1 MKDSIMK
8 TKHTRRELRDEDYN
22 KVIAEAIRDY
32 KEDYEFTLHGLIRG
46 KIDHY
51 DQYLFS
57 EEGPRL
63 DALRFYEKNIDN
75 A

>member
-1 MKDSIMK
+1 MVKS
-8 TKHTRRELRDEDYN
+8 KHTRREMRDEDFQ

-32 KEDYEFTLHGLIRG
+32 KEDYEFTLYSLIRG

-51 DQYLFS
+51 DHDLFS
-57 EEGPRL
+57 SEGPRL

-75 A
+75 G